1 MSSQHEQIR
10 RSSRGPL
17 DTNFH
22 IALVRLSRAIIEEI
36 GTLTEETET
45 QLRQA
50 RNYSTGIL
58 QSGLPSFHLNEAT
71 DVTACRAYQL
81 SLMEDIRRSYFAL
94 GSKINGVFD
103 DPNDVVGGLGDS
115 FAVLVGVYFE
125 LAVEIFEL
133 QENLAEHSDVTDE
146 DALA

>member
-1 MSSQHEQIR
+1 MSSQQGQIR
-10 RSSRGPL
+10 RFSRGPL
-17 DTNFH
+17 DTHFH

-36 GTLTEETET
+36 GRLTEETET
-45 QLRQA
+45 QLRQT

-58 QSGLPSFHLNEAT
+58 QSGLPAFHMNEAA

-103 DPNDVVGGLGDS
+103 DPGDAVGELGDS
-115 FAVLVGVYFE
+115 FAALIGVYIE
-125 LAVEIFEL
+125 LAVEIFGL